1 MFSLNALSREIV
13 TGWWESFEDSNKVPR
28 FTSEKESQK
37 RKINMGGETLA
48 K

>member
-1 MFSLNALSREIV
+1 MIKRNRNWMILISLD
-13 TGWWESFEDSNKVPR
+13 DSNKVPR
-28 FTSEKESQK
+28 LTSEKESQK